1 MKTEDLVEQEYDCA
15 SAATNVDVDK
25 ELKALIEKSRTLA
38 TVVGILQKRK
48 DPTNYNALLRG
59 RVFKENKVAIYIE
72 PNFNI
77 EVEPNLLDPESVA
90 SILTKEERANK
101 TLIVAY
107 EMEGNDDYITL
118 RGYALDTYKLHQG
131 YIDVSVF
138 DVDAKATYVV
148 PEQVYNHAD
157 FDSVV
162 RNKIAS
168 NLRYDYD
175 KYKDF
180 KK

>member
-1 MKTEDLVEQEYDCA
+1 MKSEDLVEQEYDYA
-15 SAATNVDVDK
+15 SKAANVDVDE
-25 ELKALIEKSRTLA
+25 ELKSLIEKSRTLA
-38 TVVGILQKRK
+38 TVVAILQKRK

-59 RVFKENKVAIYIE
+59 RVFKEYDRTIYIE
-72 PNFNI
+72 PNFNV
-77 EVEPNLLDPESVA
+77 EVEHDPLDTESVA

-107 EMEGNDDYITL
+107 EMEGNDDCIPL
-118 RGYALDTYKLHQG
+118 RGYALDAYKLHQG

-138 DVDAKATYVV
+138 DIDAKATYVV

-162 RNKIAS
+162 RNKVAS

>member
-1 MKTEDLVEQEYDCA
+1 MKTEDLVEQEYDHA
-15 SAATNVDVDK
+15 SAATSVDVDE

-59 RVFKENKVAIYIE
+59 RVFKEYDRTIYIE
-72 PNFNI
+72 PNFNV
-77 EVEPNLLDPESVA
+77 EVEPDPLDTESVA
-90 SILTKEERANK
+90 NILTKEDKVNN

-107 EMEGNDDYITL
+107 EMERDDCIQL